1 MTIVFPKMFPSIQL
15 SRVRY
20 RRSRQAARSLGFAV
34 VVFVTSTIGFGIWAE
49 PKGWFRDPIYCDKQ
63 NALQALIA
71 KDSLPLVLFS
81 GSSRVANGFDAG
93 KMEIETGNRLH
104 AFNLAVPGAGPF
116 AQLTYLQRILNANI
130 QPKLVILEILPIL
143 LEEKSDGPRE
153 RIWMRLNQLTRRE
166 KQEFVRLGW
175 PAENL
180 EPEGISLS
188 WVDYRLSILG
198 RTLPSFIPP
207 KSAVDWS
214 RTNDAH
220 GWDVI
225 AEDDY
230 SKERTERAQAIA
242 RKEYELLLKN
252 LAFGGASIQALQAS
266 ILECRTRGIE
276 VHLILMPESTTF
288 RSWYGPGVNDRLMTT
303 IHTLNAPTTDAREWI
318 PDHEFID
325 GHHLYRT
332 GAKRFTER
340 LSREVVIPV
349 LKESLP

>member
-1 MTIVFPKMFPSIQL
+1 MTIAFPKLFPSIRL
-15 SRVRY
+15 SWA
-20 RRSRQAARSLGFAV
+20 RRSRSQRAVRSIGVGIA
-34 VVFVTSTIGFGIWAE
+34 VFVVSTVGFGLWAE
-49 PKGWFRDPIYCDKQ
+49 PKGWFRDPIYGDKQ
-63 NALQALIA
+63 RSLQALIA
-71 KDSLPLVLFS
+71 NDSLPLVVFS
-81 GSSRVANGFDAG
+81 GSSRVANGFDPARV
-93 KMEIETGNRLH
+93 EIDSGHRLH

-116 AQLTYLQRILNANI
+116 AQWTFLQRLFHAKIR
-130 QPKLVILEILPIL
+130 PKLVLLEILPIL
-143 LEEKSDGPRE
+143 LEDKTDGPRE
-153 RIWMRLNQLTRRE
+153 RIWMRMNQLTRRE

-180 EPEGISLS
+180 DSNELSLP
-188 WVDYRLSILG
+188 WVDYRLPILS

-230 SKERTERAQAIA
+230 SAERTDKAKAIA
-242 RKEYELLLKN
+242 RKEYEVLLKN
-252 LAFGGASIQALQAS
+252 LNFGGASIQALQAS
-266 ILECRTRGIE
+266 IHECRARGIE

-288 RSWYGPGVNDRLMTT
+288 RSWYGPRVNERL
-303 IHTLNAPTTDAREWI
+303 LNLLHSLDAPLTDAREWI

-325 GHHLYRT
+325 GHHLYQS

-340 LSREVVIPV
+340 LTREVVIPD
-349 LKESLP
+349 LKEALP